1 MAAGTAAPPA
11 GTRPVRVGRGEDGI
25 TDVAVHAGADL
36 RPGHTLLG
44 PALIDGSDTTI
55 WIPAGAAATVDAQGT
70 LDVVVAS

>member
-1 MAAGTAAPPA
+1 V

-36 RPGHTLLG
+36 RPGHALSG

-55 WIPAGAAATVDAQGT
+55 WIPAGAAATVDAHGT
-70 LDVVVAS
+70 LDVEVAL